1 VLSFFVLF
9 LQPNGH
15 DHGTEDNMKS
25 MLAASMENIQ
35 VLALSKFVFFLKLK
49 ILEHTVG
56 IIEYC
61 GASWQS

>member
-1 VLSFFVLF
+1 
-9 LQPNGH
+9 
-15 DHGTEDNMKS
+15 MKS